1 MEMFSKSHHFIGLLG
16 LIMLFLYL
24 ILSFISDGFRA
35 VFFRGLSI
43 FVSFIKDW
51 NMIFVIAPIYLNWIS
66 TDYFQEFRG
75 TGFRNAISNGVM
87 GAWVCISWIRT
98 AVMVHIAEPN
108 IALLVGKILV
118 SMAIFTYAIFV
129 VKESYKGRS
138 IVHLIGRSR
147 EISYLAL
154 MITPII
160 HSVIPLEWITLL
172 AILLLFPVFYGLV
185 DFLEFTILSPP
196 KFRERKI
203 RKRKELL

>member
-1 MEMFSKSHHFIGLLG
+1 
-16 LIMLFLYL
+16 
-24 ILSFISDGFRA
+24 
-35 VFFRGLSI
+35 
-43 FVSFIKDW
+43 
-51 NMIFVIAPIYLNWIS
+51 
-66 TDYFQEFRG
+66 
-75 TGFRNAISNGVM
+75 
-87 GAWVCISWIRT
+87 
-98 AVMVHIAEPN
+98 MVHIAEPN